1 MKCTQTTTCQKPWCA
16 EEPRHSTSEAA
27 SPDGPAGRVG
37 PPLVSGN
44 VTAKQFPTLTTT
56 FPLCSCVSGWMGK
69 LRLSCDLP
77 EHQLHATGVCRRAG
91 PRFEAR
97 AVGQARLHHVLQ
109 RDFMQIRS
117 LISSLNS
124 AIARQCVWCGMA
136 WREGQSTRPGS
147 RGYHCSSAWTLRSI
161 FKGAQGKT

>member
-1 MKCTQTTTCQKPWCA
+1 MTSLKKHTGSAFSMVEVATAPSKLEGVSDLSLKGRSAQGFEAAFRTATVTQILARCTQTTTCQKPWCA

-44 VTAKQFPTLTTT
+44 VTAKQSPTLTTT

-77 EHQLHATGVCRRAG
+77 EHQLHVHPPLDVLMCGHSPSCC
-91 PRFEAR
+91 
-97 AVGQARLHHVLQ
+97 VGQRRL
-109 RDFMQIRS
+109 
-117 LISSLNS
+117 
-124 AIARQCVWCGMA
+124 C
-136 WREGQSTRPGS
+136 
-147 RGYHCSSAWTLRSI
+147 
-161 FKGAQGKT
+161 